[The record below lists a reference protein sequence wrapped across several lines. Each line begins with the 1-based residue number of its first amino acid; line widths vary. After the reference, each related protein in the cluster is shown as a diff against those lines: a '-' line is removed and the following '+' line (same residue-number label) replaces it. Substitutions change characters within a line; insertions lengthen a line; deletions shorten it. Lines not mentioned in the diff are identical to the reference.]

1 MNNFYLKKYL
11 AEGKLLKEEE
21 QGYTL
26 YTTNV
31 EYDNGKTGYMYQLV
45 NSEDGE
51 ENEIGFDQLYFV
63 GKGDASDPQVFVDKD
78 FKNFDQGSYQEEELS
93 AEEAMKIYN
102 DLAEGKQ
109 LKEETDDSVKTDT
122 PIKKSKMKKETV
134 DSKLAEIEKQSQV
147 VALEAKI
154 AAIDEMIETK
164 NQRIS
169 MISEDENLS
178 ELVDKAKMKV
188 MQREV
193 KDLERRKVKIEK
205 LYEKMCGKSYT
216 KEKIVDEEMSTE
228 LNENKTKMKKSEL
241 KEMIKAAMMSEVQNK
256 VSEQTDQ
263 FKKGDK
269 VKYDGEKHL
278 VVNILKDGS
287 PVLVPMSVIDDEAF
301 SIDSDEIEE
310 SKTMD
315 EIQYDIDDTNSDYD
329 FLAEEYEA
337 TDHDIQIGPAMVGIV
352 NIRKYLEKS
361 APEYLSDL
369 KAIDSVLTSY
379 DNKMAYGDDDLG
391 VPGDNA
397 LGLEENRSEFDTNKP
412 GRVGEFIKALDL
424 LVYDEYHS
432 ELYDSDEVKQ
442 AYDLL
447 VKAVKKLEMGREDEM
462 DDMPGFEGTKDSLRS
477 LGLEEAEEEVE
488 DEEVDVTDGEEEVET
503 TDVETTTEVDPN
515 VKAVQDALTAAQ
527 AAAADLGDEKL
538 TDQIGNTITFF
549 TRQHVA
555 NIDSMNEMDVQDA
568 ADDTETKIDSVAAA
582 MIGLN
587 ESRNRMLKLAGIIK

>member
-122 PIKKSKMKKETV
+122 PIKKSKIKKETV

>member
-122 PIKKSKMKKETV
+122 PIKKSKMKK
-134 DSKLAEIEKQSQV
+134 SK
-147 VALEAKI
+147 
-154 AAIDEMIETK
+154 
-164 NQRIS
+164 
-169 MISEDENLS
+169 
-178 ELVDKAKMKV
+178 
-188 MQREV
+188 
-193 KDLERRKVKIEK
+193 
-205 LYEKMCGKSYT
+205 
-216 KEKIVDEEMSTE
+216 
-228 LNENKTKMKKSEL
+228 L
-241 KEMIKAAMMSEVQNK
+241 KEMIKAAMMSEV
-256 VSEQTDQ
+256 
-263 FKKGDK
+263 
-269 VKYDGEKHL
+269 
-278 VVNILKDGS
+278 
-287 PVLVPMSVIDDEAF
+287 
-301 SIDSDEIEE
+301 
-310 SKTMD
+310 
-315 EIQYDIDDTNSDYD
+315 QYDIDDTNSDYD

-337 TDHDIQIGPAMVGIV
+337 TSYDKLVGPVIMGIG
-352 NIRKYLEKS
+352 NIKKYVQTS
-361 APEYLSDL
+361 APEYL
-369 KAIDSVLTSY
+369 DSLIAAE
-379 DNKMAYGDDDLG
+379 DAFMAFNDKMAYGDDDLG

-412 GRVGEFIKALDL
+412 ARIAEFIKALDM
-424 LVYDEYHS
+424 LVDEYHA
-432 ELYDSDEVKQ
+432 ELYLSD
-442 AYDLL
+442 DLFSA
-447 VKAVKKLEMGREDEM
+447 VEMVKKAANEAINLN
-462 DDMPGFEGTKDSLRS
+462 
-477 LGLEEAEEEVE
+477 EAEEEVE
-488 DEEVDVTDGEEEVET
+488 DEEVDVKVGDEEIET